1 MRMILFQCMNPLVI
15 RTVAIVLAACSASL
29 SAQWLHYP
37 TAGVPKKPEGL
48 PDLTAPA
55 PRASDGKPDL
65 SGIWEPIPQPTPQ
78 PTPQPV
84 NPAIQQR
91 VSQFWNIGAG
101 LEGALPY
108 QPWAADLRKARE
120 AEQSKDNPDVRCLPL
135 GILQM
140 HAHPFPRRIVQVPGY
155 IAILHERDMEYRQIF
170 TDGRALPQDPQPSWN
185 GYSSGKW
192 EGDTLVVETNGF
204 RDGLWADYNGSPITS
219 AAKITERFRRLNYGT
234 LEIEVTVDDPRA
246 YTKPWTVKLNQS
258 IVLDAD
264 LLEYVCLENEKD
276 SSHMVGK

>member
-1 MRMILFQCMNPLVI
+1 MDRRVI
-15 RTVAIVLAACSASL
+15 KTFAIVLAACSAPL

-37 TAGVPKKPEGL
+37 TAGVPKTPGGS
-48 PDLTAPA
+48 PDLGAPA
-55 PRASDGKPDL
+55 PRAADGKPDL
-65 SGIWEPIPQPTPQ
+65 SGIWEPVQQ

-101 LEGALPY
+101 LKDGLPY

-120 AEQSKDNPDVRCLPL
+120 AAQSKDNPDVRCLPL
-135 GILQM
+135 GILQ
-140 HAHPFPRRIVQVPGY
+140 VPGY
-155 IAILHERDMEYRQIF
+155 ITILHERDMEYRQIF
-170 TDGRALPQDPQPSWN
+170 TDGRALPKDAQPSWN
-185 GYSSGKW
+185 GYSTGRW
-192 EGDTLVVETNGF
+192 DGETLVVETNGF

-219 AAKITERFRRLNYGT
+219 AAKITERFRRPNYGA
-234 LEIEVTVDDPRA
+234 LEIEVTVDDPKA
-246 YTKPWTVKLNQS
+246 YTKPWTVSLKQS

-276 SSHMVGK
+276 FSHMVGK